1 MTGIS
6 RNERVVCLPRVAD
19 TNNVLKTKRSN
30 VKKQVDSITN
40 DGRKHIDTA
49 KEAAVMYIHM
59 IFPYPFPF
67 VEDPAF
73 FSLLVAEKTN
83 ESTSVAIV
91 KTPPTIAHVLSN
103 RIRRQTAAGVI
114 VRNLTHDV
122 KKCAKL
128 CLISVCWTCMGEIS
142 KLKYA
147 PG

>member
-6 RNERVVCLPRVAD
+6 RNERVVCLSRVAD
-19 TNNVLKTKRSN
+19 TNKILKTRRSN
-30 VKKQVDSITN
+30 VEKQVDSITN
-40 DGRKHIDTA
+40 DSRKHIDTA
-49 KEAAVMYIHM
+49 KETAVMYVHM

-73 FSLLVAEKTN
+73 LSLLVAEKTN

-91 KTPPTIAHVLSN
+91 KTPPTIAHVLNNEIGS
-103 RIRRQTAAGVI
+103 QTAVGI
-114 VRNLTHDV
+114 DVRNITHDV